1 MRPLLSALPTCLV
14 LALAAAGPARAQNA
28 DLPPEQDRW
37 IEIRTPSF
45 VLWSDGSERNAREVA
60 WRLERLRAVLG
71 QLNPGLKLTSPNPTY
86 VFVFRTTAA
95 FKPYRR
101 VYNGK
106 AVDVGGYFITH
117 PEASWVA
124 VNGDPRSDEESIIN
138 HEYLHSIL
146 RNNYPSLPLWFNEG
160 MAEVYSSFQVTDR
173 EARIGLPI
181 AEHVY
186 WLRRHS
192 LIPPA
197 QLFAMDQSSPDYNEG
212 ARRGVFYAESW
223 ALVHYLLV
231 GKPELRLKAPLY
243 FREMARD
250 QPAPDAFRAAF
261 GLNEATLEQEIRA
274 YVRKRLYEVQDVP
287 VQPTDAIAEQSF
299 PKRDLPRAEALARLG
314 ELLINL
320 DSTLWPTAAEHFRA
334 ALALDPEQPQALA
347 GLGWIESLSGR
358 PQEAR
363 PWLAKAA
370 AKAPDD
376 VIIQY
381 LYGTALLDGTSGPA
395 EARQAQA
402 ALARAV
408 ALQPEFGEAWARL
421 AFAQAQEDPL
431 PADAVLSFE
440 TAHRLLPARSDIAYN
455 LVLACARSGRRDRA
469 QEVIDHVLAVHGS
482 PEELQKARAALV
494 NEQRRDAE
502 DLIGKGDLAKAA
514 ALLAELAQQPAA
526 TSEQKADLLGRLAD
540 VRHVLDYNSFVDRY
554 NQAIELAA
562 REPEAA
568 IAILEELVATSR
580 EPGQVEQAKRVL
592 ESLKAER
599 R

>member
-1 MRPLLSALPTCLV
+1 MRTILSALSACL
-14 LALAAAGPARAQNA
+14 LALALAAGPARAQSA
-28 DLPPEQDRW
+28 ELPPEQDRW
-37 IEIRTPSF
+37 IELKTPSF
-45 VLWSDGSERNAREVA
+45 VLWSDASEKNAREVA
-60 WRLERLRAVLG
+60 ARLERLRSVLG

-101 VYNGK
+101 VYNGQ
-106 AVDVGGYFITH
+106 AVYVGGYFVTQ
-117 PEASWVA
+117 PEANWVA
-124 VNGDPRSDEESIIN
+124 VNGDARSDEESILN
-138 HEYLHSIL
+138 HELLHSIL
-146 RNNYPSLPLWFNEG
+146 RNNYPGLPLWFNEG
-160 MAEVYSSFQVTDR
+160 LAEVYSSFQATDR

-181 AEHVY
+181 PDHVY
-186 WLRRHS
+186 WLRLHS
-192 LIPPA
+192 LIPVA
-197 QLFAMDQSSPDYNEG
+197 QLFAMDQGSPDYNEG

-231 GKPELRLKAPLY
+231 GHPELRQKAPLY
-243 FREMARD
+243 FREMAKER
-250 QPAPDAFRAAF
+250 PAPDAFRAAF
-261 GLNEATLEQEIRA
+261 GRGEGELEKEIQA
-274 YVRKRLYEVQDVP
+274 YVRKRIFEVQIVP
-287 VQPTDAIAEQSF
+287 VQPDADLHF
-299 PKRDLPRAEALARLG
+299 TRRDLPRAEALARLG
-314 ELLINL
+314 GLLVSL
-320 DSTLWPTAAEHFRA
+320 GASRWPAAADHFHA

-358 PQEAR
+358 PQEAQ

-376 VIIQY
+376 VVIQY
-381 LYGTALLDGTSGPA
+381 LYGIALLDGTSGPA

-408 ALQPEFGEAWARL
+408 ALQPELGEAWARL
-421 AFAQAQEDPL
+421 AFAQAREDPM

-440 TAHRLLPARSDIAYN
+440 TAHRLLPGRTDIAFN

-482 PEELQKARAALV
+482 AEQVQKARAALV

-502 DLIGKGDLAKAA
+502 DLIGKGDLKKAA
-514 ALLAELAQQPAA
+514 ALLAEVVQQPAA
-526 TSEQKADLLGRLAD
+526 TPEQKADLLARLAD
-540 VRHVLDYNSFVDRY
+540 IRQVLDYNSFVDRY
-554 NQAIELAA
+554 NQAIEIAS

-580 EPGQVEQAKRVL
+580 EAGQVEQAKKVL